1 LIGGGLL
8 PESLTRKKIPPNLST
23 GGRLQIGMVAGFSPE
38 PWPASRRNTRPASVG
53 IRNLDTQD
61 NTAMTGR
68 DGAIDHVAKLEL
80 VAHEFERASE
90 E

>member
-1 LIGGGLL
+1 MKLI
-8 PESLTRKKIPPNLST
+8 LS
-23 GGRLQIGMVAGFSPE
+23 Q
-38 PWPASRRNTRPASVG
+38 RRCAISEEKMKMSH
-53 IRNLDTQD
+53 LDTQD

>member
-1 LIGGGLL
+1 MKM
-8 PESLTRKKIPPNLST
+8 SH
-23 GGRLQIGMVAGFSPE
+23 
-38 PWPASRRNTRPASVG
+38 
-53 IRNLDTQD
+53 LDTQD